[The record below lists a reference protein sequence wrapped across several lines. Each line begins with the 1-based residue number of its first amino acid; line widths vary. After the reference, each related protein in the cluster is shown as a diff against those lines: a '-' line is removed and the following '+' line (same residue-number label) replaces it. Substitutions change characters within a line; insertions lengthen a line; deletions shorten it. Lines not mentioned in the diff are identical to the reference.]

1 MSTASRRAFPSGA
14 DAAEATLSLAR
25 DLVAI
30 DSRYFVSN
38 LPVAERIEAELDGF
52 EVERID
58 YEDPGG
64 VAKRALVAH
73 KGPDRPAVALCGHM
87 DTVPAT
93 GWPKEAFEPRVDGG
107 WLYGLGSCDMK
118 GPLAA
123 LIVAAQAAPADVP
136 VTLLLTTDEDGG
148 NKLGAKAIAARSEM
162 VKRRTPK
169 AMLIAEGTS
178 LRPVRGHRASIN
190 FLATAHGVQA
200 HSSTGEGEN
209 ANLRL
214 IPFLAEML
222 PLHGRLRSDA
232 SLQDASYDPPFCDFN
247 ITIDN
252 HGTGRNVTVARASAV
267 VKLRYS
273 KRVDPA
279 PVVEAVKAA
288 AGRAGVELELET
300 EGFAPELEPD
310 HWLVRLAETLTG
322 KPSAVVPYGTDAS
335 EIGHI
340 CPTIVLGPGT
350 IDFAHKPHERID
362 IAELQA
368 SVPLFLDFA
377 RAIDERC

>member
-1 MSTASRRAFPSGA
+1 MPTASRRAFPSGT
-14 DAAEATLSLAR
+14 DAAAATLSLAR

-30 DSRYFVSN
+30 DSRFFVSN

-58 YEDPGG
+58 YEDPMG

-93 GWPKEAFEPRVDGG
+93 GWPEQAFDPRVEGG

-162 VKRRTPK
+162 VRRRTPK

-214 IPFLAEML
+214 TPFLADML
-222 PLHGRLRSDA
+222 PLHERLRSDPT
-232 SLQDASYDPPFCDFN
+232 LQDPSYAPPFCDFN

-252 HGTGRNVTVARASAV
+252 HGTGRNVTVAKASAV

-279 PVVEAVKAA
+279 PVVEAVRAA
-288 AGRAGVELELET
+288 ADRAGIELELET

-322 KPSAVVPYGTDAS
+322 KPSAVVLYGTDAS
-335 EIGHI
+335 EIGHL

-377 RAIDERC
+377 RAIDERG